1 MAKYTEKQEEEVIRL
16 FNRPL
21 REGEV
26 IVDNTSP
33 TIAKETGFSV
43 LMVNNILN
51 VYLDNK
57 FRLINMKLVNNEN
70 N

>member
-33 TIAKETGFSV
+33 TIAKETGLPV
-43 LMVNNILN
+43 AVVDKILS
-51 VYLDNK
+51 VYLEYK
-57 FRLINMKLVNNEN
+57 FQLINFKVNTL
-70 N
+70 